1 MVDAIKTTVNRL
13 ELMKGRSSENRQ
25 ASAGAVRDVAAAS
38 GDSVTVSEAAS
49 PKAQTLLAQSPP
61 VDSEAV
67 SRIKA
72 AIARGDYPID
82 VDRISEALMDAYR
95 DMKA

>member
-49 PKAQTLLAQSPP
+49 PKAQTLAQSPP